1 MSSTKT
7 AAIIVAAGTGTRS
20 RSAVPKQYAP
30 LGGRAV
36 LAYSYAALRHHP
48 AIDRI
53 VVVIGAGQEAALMAA
68 LGEGVECVT
77 GGATRRLSVLAGLEA
92 LARPRVPASGATL
105 SHDAG
110 AAGTDDGAL
119 RDEPD
124 MADGIDHVLI
134 HDAARPFLRAAV
146 IDALIAA
153 LATRDGAVPAL
164 PLADTLARDTALSGT
179 LLGGTVSRDGLHRI
193 QTPQAFRF
201 SVVMAAHRGWRGDE
215 PTDDAQMVRAAGGAV
230 ALVPGDPMLEK
241 ITHPAD
247 FAAADARLEATLRT
261 RMATG
266 FDVHRLEVG
275 EELWLG
281 GVLIPHDKG
290 LSGHSDADV
299 ALHAITDALLGT
311 IAAGD
316 IGTHFPPSDPQ
327 WRGADSA
334 QFLQHA
340 ASLITDHG
348 GIIDFIDLT
357 LICEEPKIGPHRT
370 AMRDRIAALLHLK
383 PGQVSIKATTTERLG
398 FTGRGEGIAAQAAA
412 TVRVPE
418 DQIR

>member
-1 MSSTKT
+1 MSSTTT
-7 AAIIVAAGTGTRS
+7 AAIIVAAGTGARS
-20 RSAVPKQYAP
+20 GSAVPKQYAP
-30 LGGRAV
+30 LGGRAI
-36 LAYSYAALRHHP
+36 LAHSYEALQRHP
-48 AIDRI
+48 AIGRI
-53 VVVIGAGQEAALMAA
+53 VVVIGAGQEAALQAA
-68 LGEGVECVT
+68 VGDVT
-77 GGATRRLSVLAGLEA
+77 AVIGGATRRLSVLAGLEA
-92 LARPRVPASGATL
+92 LGGAV
-105 SHDAG
+105 D
-110 AAGTDDGAL
+110 
-119 RDEPD
+119 R
-124 MADGIDHVLI
+124 VLI
-134 HDAARPFLRAAV
+134 HDAARPFLSATV
-146 IDALIAA
+146 IDALLAA
-153 LATRDGAVPAL
+153 LDTRDGAVPAL
-164 PLADTLARDTALSGT
+164 PVADTLARDTALSGT
-179 LLGGTVSRDGLHRI
+179 LLGGTVARDGLHRI

-201 SVVMAAHRGWRGDE
+201 PAILAAHRGWRGDE

-247 FAAADARLEATLRT
+247 FAAAEARLEATLRT

-340 ASLITDHG
+340 ASLITGRG

-357 LICEEPKIGPHRT
+357 LICEEPKVGPHRA
-370 AMRDRIAALLHLK
+370 AMRDRIAELLRLK

-418 DQIR
+418 DQAS